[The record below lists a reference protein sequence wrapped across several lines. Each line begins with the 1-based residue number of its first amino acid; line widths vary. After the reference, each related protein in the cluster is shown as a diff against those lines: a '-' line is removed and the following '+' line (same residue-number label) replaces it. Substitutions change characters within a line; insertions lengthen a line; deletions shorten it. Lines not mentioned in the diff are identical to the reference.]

1 MGGNAPAELPLQ
13 PLLLPYACDPRKW
26 PEEDR
31 ESLMRFPLLNHFA
44 LNILSLTKHAE
55 IIGNAQ
61 NQLFSIVFNHL
72 TA

>member
-1 MGGNAPAELPLQ
+1 
-13 PLLLPYACDPRKW
+13 
-26 PEEDR
+26 
-31 ESLMRFPLLNHFA
+31 MRFPLLNHFA